1 MKDNSTS
8 NLIDE
13 SKSSSIVILIILI
26 LYLGID
32 FLPKGKSIDVAGLQ
46 WLGLNVLNLFVGIYI
61 YFDKKNN
68 SYLNFFK
75 LNGITFLYCLFVLI
89 SALSITYATN
99 KVEGILTLVKLLST
113 FITFILLSVLS
124 KNHNKLLLSFSI
136 AVSIILFYQSLTV
149 ITSYFGSIHKLNS
162 DELNKILGANTE
174 NMNIFASAILLK
186 IPFVIYCFFHFTNAK
201 KYFFLATLFLSSL
214 VLFLTTSRTNILSL
228 TVYCLLLLSF
238 LWVLKSLKINLKN
251 IVLLFGV
258 FILSFGITK
267 VKSQSNSN
275 SIIQNNVV
283 ENTSSETTNLNTYS
297 GNRFTLWEN
306 TIELIKQKPLTGFG
320 LGSYKIEVIPL
331 ESKQRDYW
339 AISGHSHNDFL
350 EIASETGIVNSL
362 IYLGIFILCFII
374 SLKSIFNK
382 VNNDEQKWIAFI
394 VLLSIIAFGIDSLL
408 NFPIDRPITQ
418 IHFVLIFFWLF
429 TITNQNNKSKTVNS
443 NLILIP
449 AIILSLLLLT
459 PSYNYLE
466 SLKLQNTILA
476 DEGKNKLSFAEVN
489 ALPDFPNLTEYG
501 YPTKALKAKYLS
513 NENKDAEALKLL
525 NESLNDNRNFKYNEN
540 LIANIYSKQKNN
552 DSLIKYRKD
561 CFEMFPLYKIFY
573 TNYLVALRN
582 KKDTIS
588 IKNAIDYA
596 KSYNCPDEFSKINN
610 DLLLSLKG
618 KTIIDKNNPKTSND
632 KALIKNPESLS
643 NDVKLEIIK
652 LTNEVNSL
660 KPEDWSNR
668 LRISKRLNTLV
679 PNNPI
684 HLMNIGMSYF
694 KLNKIDQAIP
704 YLEETVNSNYFNNGL
719 PEFVLGTSYIIKNHK
734 EKGCNLIQIA
744 KSKGYAIPQNIE
756 NNCK

>member
-1 MKDNSTS
+1 MKNNLKS
-8 NLIDE
+8 NAIEE
-13 SKSSSIVILIILI
+13 SKSNSFIVLILLV

-32 FLPKGKSIDVAGLQ
+32 FLPKGNSIDVAGLQ
-46 WLGLNVLNLFVGIYI
+46 WLGLTILNLVVGIYI
-61 YFDKKNN
+61 YFDKKNYT
-68 SYLNFFK
+68 YLKFFN
-75 LNGITFLYCLFVLI
+75 LNKITFFYCLFVFL

-99 KVEGILTLVKLLST
+99 KVEGIFTLFKLLT
-113 FITFILLSVLS
+113 AFISFLLLSVLS
-124 KNHNKLLLSFSI
+124 RNPKSILLNFSI
-136 AVSIILFYQSLTV
+136 AVSIILFFQSFNI
-149 ITSYFGSIHKLNS
+149 ITTYYGSVQKLNS
-162 DELNKILGANTE
+162 DELNQILGANTG

-283 ENTSSETTNLNTYS
+283 EKTSSETTNLNAYS

-320 LGSYKIEVIPL
+320 LGSYKIEVIPF

-350 EIASETGIVNSL
+350 EIASETGIINAL
-362 IYLGIFILCFII
+362 IYLGIFILCFST
-374 SLKSIFNK
+374 SLKHIFDK
-382 VNNDEQKWIAFI
+382 EHDEEQKWIAFI
-394 VLLSIIAFGIDSLL
+394 VLLSIIAFGIDSML

-429 TITNQNNKSKTVNS
+429 TITNQNNKLKTVNS

-449 AIILSLLLLT
+449 SIILSLFLLT
-459 PSYNYLE
+459 PSYNYLK
-466 SLKLQNTILA
+466 SLQLQNTILA
-476 DEGKNKLSFAEVN
+476 DEGKNKLSFAAVN
-489 ALPDFPNLTEYG
+489 ALPDFPNLTEYA

-552 DSLIKYRKD
+552 DSLVKYRKQ

-588 IKNAIDYA
+588 IKNAINYA
-596 KSYNCPDEFSKINN
+596 KNYNCTDEFIKMND
-610 DLLLSLKG
+610 DLLMSLKG
-618 KTIIDKNNPKTSND
+618 KSIIDKNNSKTSND
-632 KALIKNPESLS
+632 KTLIKNPESLS

-652 LTNEVNSL
+652 LTNEINSL

-668 LRISKRLNTLV
+668 LRISLRLNTLI

-694 KLNKIDQAIP
+694 KLNKVDQAIP
-704 YLEETVNSNYFNNGL
+704 FLEKTVNSNYFNNGL
-719 PEFVLGTSYIIKNHK
+719 PEFVLGTSYIIKNQK
-734 EKGCNLIQIA
+734 DKGCNFIQKA
-744 KSKGYAIPQNIE
+744 KAKGYAIPQNIE
-756 NNCK
+756 NNCQ